1 MNGEGFDGM
10 LSCMILQLSGKT
22 PLDRYRCFET
32 LDVDEARDIVARH
45 FCNHRLEL
53 ASADARFDAC
63 QNRVAGRHLSLNYLR
78 YGADVSIDPGEL
90 ADFYLIQ
97 IPIAG
102 TAEVANGHQYV
113 SSDTRT
119 ATLLNPDRHT
129 KMQWHAGCEQVLLQI
144 ERAFVRQI
152 AVRMAGTELGPIRF
166 NAKLDLTQPELARWS
181 RRLRGLFK
189 GAEAGEVF
197 SNKND
202 RCQDLLEEM
211 LVASLLDS
219 QPNTVSPMLGR
230 TSSGA
235 TPAIVKRATEMICER
250 FQEDISLLDISSHSG
265 TTPRNLQLLFK
276 REFGRSPIQYLQSI
290 RLAYARH
297 LLISGSDSLTIA
309 EVADMSGHRHFGR
322 FSVAY
327 RRCFDE
333 TPRETRRYQ
342 KFR

>member
-1 MNGEGFDGM
+1 M
-10 LSCMILQLSGKT
+10 LSCMISQLSGKT

-53 ASADARFDAC
+53 ASADTPFDAC

-78 YGADVSIDPGEL
+78 YGADVTIDPGEL

-102 TAEVANGHQYV
+102 TAEVTNGRQFV
-113 SSDTRT
+113 SSNTGT

-129 KMQWHAGCEQVLLQI
+129 KMRWHAGCEQVLLQI
-144 ERAFVRQI
+144 ERTFVRQV

-166 NAKLDLTQPELARWS
+166 NAKLDLTHPDLARWAK
-181 RRLRGLFK
+181 RLRGLFR

-197 SNKND
+197 GKKND
-202 RCQDLLEEM
+202 RCQDLMEET
-211 LVASLLDS
+211 LVTSLLDS
-219 QPNTVSPMLGR
+219 QPNTVSPMLNR
-230 TSSGA
+230 TSGGA
-235 TPAIVKRATEMICER
+235 TPAIVKRATEMICDR
-250 FQEDISLLDISSHSG
+250 FHEDIGLLDISSYAG

-276 REFGRSPIQYLQSI
+276 REFGRSPIQYLQGM

-297 LLISGSDSLTIA
+297 LLISGSDGLSIA

-327 RRCFDE
+327 KRCFGE
-333 TPRETRRYQ
+333 TPRQTRGYQ
-342 KFR
+342 TLG